1 MLIPYSISF
10 HFITIHNCY
19 EIIICYLRNGRS
31 ILTKR
36 CLSGHTA
43 SAILGLLKHVLCVR
57 VASLLNA
64 TLPAATLGR
73 LGLGLRPGLLIGL
86 LGTLQDLLERHI
98 AVDLHSSLHVSE
110 PRVLTRT
117 VAASFATTSGLAIG
131 DGFGSALGGFD
142 YVVVFAVDHLK
153 LKVCNCYTIYKYKII
168 TLNKMTYIQ
177 NCEALYKKI
186 RENKSVQECLNTATA
201 AAAAAT
207 TTTTTDSVI
216 DIYEP
221 LWFVYYMF
229 FAIHNPKMEGYIQ
242 KKSTDAEGRDRNPQD
257 IIKNMIQ
264 RRNYTSTIVF
274 QLYTHAYT
282 NKGNVTH
289 IYPKYKNNIL
299 IKSFRENHLKTTAV
313 LLRRECAAASDDT
326 DTGTIEPTAAL
337 SEFLEYIITTQPTII
352 RPHTITTTTAADTVV
367 HRINNDI
374 NYKRKDII
382 LLALV
387 CYMKTD
393 EGDINKKNIFITATE
408 EDLR

>member
-1 MLIPYSISF
+1 
-10 HFITIHNCY
+10 
-19 EIIICYLRNGRS
+19 
-31 ILTKR
+31 
-36 CLSGHTA
+36 
-43 SAILGLLKHVLCVR
+43 
-57 VASLLNA
+57 
-64 TLPAATLGR
+64 
-73 LGLGLRPGLLIGL
+73 
-86 LGTLQDLLERHI
+86 
-98 AVDLHSSLHVSE
+98 
-110 PRVLTRT
+110 
-117 VAASFATTSGLAIG
+117 
-131 DGFGSALGGFD
+131 
-142 YVVVFAVDHLK
+142 
-153 LKVCNCYTIYKYKII
+153 
-168 TLNKMTYIQ
+168 MTYIQ

>member
-1 MLIPYSISF
+1 
-10 HFITIHNCY
+10 
-19 EIIICYLRNGRS
+19 
-31 ILTKR
+31 
-36 CLSGHTA
+36 
-43 SAILGLLKHVLCVR
+43 
-57 VASLLNA
+57 
-64 TLPAATLGR
+64 
-73 LGLGLRPGLLIGL
+73 
-86 LGTLQDLLERHI
+86 
-98 AVDLHSSLHVSE
+98 
-110 PRVLTRT
+110 
-117 VAASFATTSGLAIG
+117 
-131 DGFGSALGGFD
+131 
-142 YVVVFAVDHLK
+142 
-153 LKVCNCYTIYKYKII
+153 
-168 TLNKMTYIQ
+168 MTYIQ

-186 RENKSVQECLNTATA
+186 RENNSVQECLNTAA
-201 AAAAAT
+201 ATAAAAT

-299 IKSFRENHLKTTAV
+299 IKSFRENHLKTTAG

-337 SEFLEYIITTQPTII
+337 SEFLEYIITTQPTNI

-387 CYMKTD
+387 CYMKVD

>member
-1 MLIPYSISF
+1 
-10 HFITIHNCY
+10 
-19 EIIICYLRNGRS
+19 
-31 ILTKR
+31 
-36 CLSGHTA
+36 
-43 SAILGLLKHVLCVR
+43 
-57 VASLLNA
+57 
-64 TLPAATLGR
+64 
-73 LGLGLRPGLLIGL
+73 
-86 LGTLQDLLERHI
+86 
-98 AVDLHSSLHVSE
+98 
-110 PRVLTRT
+110 
-117 VAASFATTSGLAIG
+117 
-131 DGFGSALGGFD
+131 
-142 YVVVFAVDHLK
+142 
-153 LKVCNCYTIYKYKII
+153 
-168 TLNKMTYIQ
+168 MTYIQ

-186 RENKSVQECLNTATA
+186 QENKSVQECLNATAAAA

-313 LLRRECAAASDDT
+313 LLRRECAAAADDT
-326 DTGTIEPTAAL
+326 GTGTIEPTAAL
-337 SEFLEYIITTQPTII
+337 SEFLEYIITTQPTNLQS
-352 RPHTITTTTAADTVV
+352 TAAIVNK
-367 HRINNDI
+367 INTM

-382 LLALV
+382 ILALAS
-387 CYMKTD
+387 YMKVD
-393 EGDINKKNIFITATE
+393 DSEINKKNIFITATE
-408 EDLR
+408 EELNLKGFNYT

>member
-1 MLIPYSISF
+1 
-10 HFITIHNCY
+10 
-19 EIIICYLRNGRS
+19 
-31 ILTKR
+31 
-36 CLSGHTA
+36 
-43 SAILGLLKHVLCVR
+43 
-57 VASLLNA
+57 
-64 TLPAATLGR
+64 
-73 LGLGLRPGLLIGL
+73 
-86 LGTLQDLLERHI
+86 
-98 AVDLHSSLHVSE
+98 
-110 PRVLTRT
+110 
-117 VAASFATTSGLAIG
+117 
-131 DGFGSALGGFD
+131 
-142 YVVVFAVDHLK
+142 
-153 LKVCNCYTIYKYKII
+153 
-168 TLNKMTYIQ
+168 MTYIQ
-177 NCEALYKKI
+177 KCEALYKKI
-186 RENKSVQECLNTATA
+186 RENNSVQECLNTAA
-201 AAAAAT
+201 AAATAAT

-313 LLRRECAAASDDT
+313 LLKRECAAASDDT
-326 DTGTIEPTAAL
+326 GTGAIEPTAAL

-367 HRINNDI
+367 HRMNNDI

-408 EDLR
+408 EDLNLNYT